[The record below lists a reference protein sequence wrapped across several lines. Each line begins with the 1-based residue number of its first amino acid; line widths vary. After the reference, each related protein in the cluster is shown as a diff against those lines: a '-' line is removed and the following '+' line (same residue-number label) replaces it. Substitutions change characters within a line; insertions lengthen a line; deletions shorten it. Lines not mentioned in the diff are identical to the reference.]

1 MLFYKGD
8 GVLASP
14 IYPVADGFDL
24 MPFPT
29 GAPGRQRQRLNHGL
43 FGVLQMGPLLIPIGG
58 QPWAIANPSSS
69 STGNPHISL
78 SIPGVNAA
86 HLMHIQVGR
95 FNPVLLRQ
103 RPAWYRLAQR
113 GGDITLE

>member
-58 QPWAIANPSSS
+58 PSR
-69 STGNPHISL
+69 T
-78 SIPGVNAA
+78 
-86 HLMHIQVGR
+86 
-95 FNPVLLRQ
+95 LRLV
-103 RPAWYRLAQR
+103 RLGTLIYRCRYLV
-113 GGDITLE
+113 